1 MSTRPR
7 TPILARLYQHYLLDQ
22 DKTTFLH
29 KVTDR
34 YSIATLERLAA
45 TGSRTAR
52 RAAVLALG
60 HLAEYASN
68 PIVGRAL
75 VDPDRGVRMLADC
88 AIRLL
93 WCRWGNL
100 IQRRHLKTVMRMNGA
115 GKHDEAVRHSSELIA
130 AAPKFAEGWN
140 QRAMAYFGLGRFR
153 EAIQDCRQAL
163 KLNAYHF
170 GAAAG
175 MGQCYLKL
183 NNHRAALASFQRA
196 LSLNPSLEGVRAQVA
211 YLERALK
218 RQQ

>member
-7 TPILARLYQHYLLDQ
+7 TPIVTRLYQLYLLDQ

-29 KVTDR
+29 KVTER
-34 YSIATLERLAA
+34 YSIATLERLATSGNRA
-45 TGSRTAR
+45 SR

-60 HLAEYASN
+60 HLAEYPSN
-68 PIVGRAL
+68 QIVGRAL

-100 IQRRHLKTVMRMNGA
+100 TQRRLLKSVMRMNGA
-115 GKHDEAVRHSSELIA
+115 GKHEEAVSRSSELLA
-130 AAPKFAEGWN
+130 AAPKFAECWN
-140 QRAMAYFGLGRFR
+140 QRAIAHFGLGRFA
-153 EAIQDCRQAL
+153 EAIRDCRHAL
-163 KLNAYHF
+163 KLNKYHF

-175 MGQCYLKL
+175 MGQCYMKL
-183 NNHRAALASFQRA
+183 NDHQAALEAFRRA
-196 LSLNPSLEGVRAQVA
+196 LALNPSLEGVRSQVT

-218 RQQ
+218 RQ